1 MNISAGGME
10 HVADITRIIQLAVAP
25 VFLLTAIGTIL
36 SALNNRLGRIVD
48 RRRVIQDRLH
58 RSLAQDEHSDDADI
72 DELQLLARRI
82 SLIYHAIV
90 LAIVCALF
98 ICLLVASAFLG
109 VFVAIDIARLIGT
122 LFILAMV
129 ALIGSLWMLLR
140 EVFLAVK
147 IGRHDILIK
156 DLLRLKSRGQG
167 SPDLERPARKR

>member
-1 MNISAGGME
+1 ME
-10 HVADITRIIQLAVAP
+10 HVTDITRIIQLAVAP

-48 RRRVIQDRLH
+48 RRRVLEERL
-58 RSLAQDEHSDDADI
+58 RKGLPEGEQPRKEDVY
-72 DELQLLARRI
+72 ELKLLARRI

-109 VFVAIDIARLIGT
+109 VFVTVDIARLIGT
-122 LFILAMV
+122 LFILAMF

-140 EVFLAVK
+140 EVFLAVEF
-147 IGRHDILIK
+147 GRHDIQVK
-156 DLLRLKSRGQG
+156 DLLR
-167 SPDLERPARKR
+167 

>member
-1 MNISAGGME
+1 ME
-10 HVADITRIIQLAVAP
+10 HVEGITRIIQLAVAP

-48 RRRVIQDRLH
+48 RRRVLEERLRQAFAQSE
-58 RSLAQDEHSDDADI
+58 RSDQADVN
-72 DELQLLARRI
+72 ELQLLASRI

-98 ICLLVASAFLG
+98 ICMLVASAFLG

-147 IGRHDILIK
+147 GGRHDILVK
-156 DLLRLKSRGQG
+156 DLLKLTSTGRESSDLDRRL
-167 SPDLERPARKR
+167 

>member
-1 MNISAGGME
+1 ME
-10 HVADITRIIQLAVAP
+10 HVTDITRIIQLAVAP

-48 RRRVIQDRLH
+48 RRRVIEDRLRKNLPEGEQH
-58 RSLAQDEHSDDADI
+58 GKEDLG
-72 DELQLLARRI
+72 ELELLARRI
-82 SLIYHAIV
+82 RLIYHAIV

-109 VFVAIDIARLIGT
+109 VFVTVDIARLIGT
-122 LFILAMV
+122 LFILAMF

-147 IGRHDILIK
+147 VGHHDILVK
-156 DLLRLKSRGQG
+156 DLLR
-167 SPDLERPARKR
+167 

>member
-1 MNISAGGME
+1 ME
-10 HVADITRIIQLAVAP
+10 HVTDITRIIQLAVAP

-48 RRRVIQDRLH
+48 RRRVLEDRL
-58 RSLAQDEHSDDADI
+58 RKDSLEGEQHGEEDTR
-72 DELQLLARRI
+72 ELDLLARRI
-82 SLIYHAIV
+82 GLIYHAIV

-109 VFVAIDIARLIGT
+109 VFVTVDIARLIGT
-122 LFILAMV
+122 LFILAMF

-147 IGRHDILIK
+147 VGRHDILLK
-156 DLLRLKSRGQG
+156 DILR
-167 SPDLERPARKR
+167 